1 MCQPRAHA
9 ELTHSSC
16 GCVWRLVSSVGHD
29 TALGQVVPEIFSV
42 LILNIFCLAILLP
55 DVGVQVVGAHHLQQD
70 VECHRGSL
78 GVEQRDANVVQ
89 NLNILGLNLKY
100 FFGLEQR
107 YADVVQNLTL
117 GHPTGGGR
125 G

>member
-1 MCQPRAHA
+1 MG
-9 ELTHSSC
+9 T
-16 GCVWRLVSSVGHD
+16 
-29 TALGQVVPEIFSV
+29 
-42 LILNIFCLAILLP
+42 
-55 DVGVQVVGAHHLQQD
+55 HHLQQD

-100 FFGLEQR
+100 FLGLEQR